1 MDTSLT
7 TQFAPGVRRWA
18 LPPLAVALLSLLV
31 APPVAAVAFGVAGFV
46 VWFFRDPGRTTPD
59 AAVVAPADGHVSVL
73 RTDGDRVRVGIFM
86 SPLDVHVTRA
96 PTDGRVDRLDHRDGG
111 HRPAFSK
118 ESERN
123 ERLEYRIDGV
133 DGALIA
139 GWFARRI
146 SPYVGLGD
154 RLAQGERIGHIAFG
168 SRADLVLPPEYDRA
182 DVTVGVGD
190 SVRAGETVVV
200 D

>member
-7 TQFAPGVRRWA
+7 TRFAPGVRRWA
-18 LPPLAVALLSLLV
+18 TPILLIGLLSVPLVPPLAVVSL
-31 APPVAAVAFGVAGFV
+31 AVAGFV
-46 VWFFRDPGRTTPD
+46 VWFFRDPERTTPD

-73 RTDGDRVRVGIFM
+73 RTDDDRVRVGIFM
-86 SPLDVHVTRA
+86 SPFDVHVTRA
-96 PTDGRVDRLDHRDGG
+96 PTDGRVERLDHRDGG

-123 ERLEYRIDGV
+123 ERLEYRIDDV

-146 SPYVGLGD
+146 TPYVASDEELT
-154 RLAQGERIGHIAFG
+154 RGERTGHIAFG
-168 SRADLVLPPEYDRA
+168 SRADLVLPPEYDRE
-182 DVTVGVGD
+182 DVAVAVGD
-190 SVRAGETVVV
+190 AVRAGETVIVE
-200 D
+200 

>member
-1 MDTSLT
+1 MDTSFT
-7 TQFAPGVRRWA
+7 TRLAPGVRRWA
-18 LPPLAVALLSLLV
+18 LPLLAVGSVSVPL
-31 APPVAAVAFGVAGFV
+31 APPVAVVTLVLAGFV
-46 VWFFRDPGRTTPD
+46 VWFFRDPERTTPE

-96 PTDGRVDRLDHRDGG
+96 PTGGRVERLDHRDGG

-146 SPYVGLGD
+146 TPYVEHGD
-154 RLAQGERIGHIAFG
+154 RLARGERTGHIAFG
-168 SRADLVLPPEYDRA
+168 SRADLVLPPEYDLE
-182 DVTVGVGD
+182 DVTVTVGD
-190 SVRAGETVVV
+190 AVRAGETAVV